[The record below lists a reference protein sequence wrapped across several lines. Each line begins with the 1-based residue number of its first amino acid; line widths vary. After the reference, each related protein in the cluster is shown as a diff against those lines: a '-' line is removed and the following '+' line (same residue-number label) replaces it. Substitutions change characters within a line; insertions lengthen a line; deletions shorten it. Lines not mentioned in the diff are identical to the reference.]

1 MAVQSSWE
9 EMEGWDLSETVG
21 VCSRLSQCRSYI
33 WYAAARGEKVVVV
46 VVVVKS
52 ELASFI
58 RFITS
63 LSYCCHCPS
72 PGPAGLPK
80 PRSHLSGSH
89 NFIKLCSTN
98 AIKRAQLRV
107 SRWKVWH
114 FTLTDDEFGLTGQT
128 GAFRQGYGFIFVRYA
143 PLQPLHQAPLLS
155 SLLVS
160 FYPFLDDG
168 PYGLRVVCPSNPIP
182 PPP

>member
-46 VVVVKS
+46 VVKY

-63 LSYCCHCPS
+63 LSYCCHWPS
-72 PGPAGLPK
+72 PGPASLPK
-80 PRSHLSGSH
+80 PRSHLSSSH

-98 AIKRAQLRV
+98 AIKRPQLRV

-168 PYGLRVVCPSNPIP
+168 PYGLRVVRPNNPIP